1 MSSVLNFYSTNVSNT
16 VPSHVFT
23 GISRTRNGVGPLNAR
38 TEHLIITRTS
48 TVTNLMKLLEYV
60 PMETSKCFI
69 SIIKEIF
76 TFMNIKRLEF
86 DLCKTLNFRCFLNS
100 IFKLKFLSS
109 ILSDNCLLNSFLSNF
124 YYC

>member
-1 MSSVLNFYSTNVSNT
+1 MSSVLNFFSTNVSNT

-69 SIIKEIF
+69 SITKEVV
-76 TFMNIKRLEF
+76 TFFNIKGLGF
-86 DLCKTLNFRCFLNS
+86 DHFGCFMNS
-100 IFKLKFLSS
+100 IFKLKYLS
-109 ILSDNCLLNSFLSNF
+109 IITSDNCLLNSFLSNF